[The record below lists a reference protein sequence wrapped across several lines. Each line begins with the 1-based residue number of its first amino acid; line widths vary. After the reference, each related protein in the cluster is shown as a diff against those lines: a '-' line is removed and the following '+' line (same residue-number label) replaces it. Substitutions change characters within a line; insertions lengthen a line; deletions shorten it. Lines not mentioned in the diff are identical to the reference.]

1 MDYYQTPEGDRNMET
16 MGNLRRTHY
25 CGEVSMANVG
35 QEMTVCGSIARSR
48 DKGGIIFAD
57 LRDTTGILQLVFD
70 EDTPKDVF
78 AKAESLKSEY
88 VVICRGALRERAA
101 KTDKIATGDVELYVS
116 ELRILSE
123 AQTPPFEIRDG
134 INVNDELRLR
144 YRYLDLR
151 RPSVHEPIVL
161 RSKVCQVIR
170 SYFCDN
176 HFCEIETPTLIKS
189 TPEGARDYLVP
200 SRLQP
205 GHFYALPQSP
215 QLYKQ
220 ILMLSGFDRY
230 FQIAHCYRDEDLRA
244 DRQPEFTQV
253 DEELSFVDEND
264 IMTINEGLIQRLWK
278 EVLGVDVQTPFVR
291 MPWDEAMSRFGS
303 DKPDTRFG
311 LEIQDVTEVFC
322 GTGFKP
328 FAAVLEAGGT
338 IRAINAKGMA
348 DKLSRKNIDKLGE
361 VAKTYGAK
369 GLAYSRLTTESTSSS
384 FEKFLT
390 EEEKANL
397 YRVLGAE
404 TGDVLLLVSDA
415 DWVKACTALGQVRLD
430 IARKHDMID
439 PKKFNFLW
447 VVDFPLFEYS
457 EEEGRWM
464 AMHHPFTLPRAEDI
478 DKVETDPGA
487 CHAVAYDIVLNGV
500 EMGGGS
506 MRINDP
512 ALQDRMFHAL
522 GFTEEKARE
531 SFGFLMDAYKYG
543 APPHGG
549 MAYGLDRM
557 VMLMLGK
564 DSIRDVIAFPK
575 VQNGGEP
582 MSGAPDTVD
591 EQQLKDLCISLN
603 FDK

>member
-1 MDYYQTPEGDRNMET
+1 MET
-16 MGNLRRTHY
+16 MGNLRRTNY
-25 CGEVSMANVG
+25 CGEVSLADAG
-35 QEMTVCGSIARSR
+35 KEMTVCGSIARAR

-57 LRDTTGILQLVFD
+57 LRDTTGILQMVFD

-88 VVICRGALRERAA
+88 VVIARGTLRERAA

-116 ELRILSE
+116 ELRVLSE

-134 INVNDELRLR
+134 INVNDDLRLR

-151 RPSVHEPIVL
+151 RPSMHEPIVL
-161 RSKVCQVIR
+161 RSKICQVVR
-170 SYFCDN
+170 SYFYDQ

-200 SRLQP
+200 SRVQP

-230 FQIAHCYRDEDLRA
+230 FQVARCYRDEDLRA
-244 DRQPEFTQV
+244 DRQPEFTQI
-253 DEELSFVDEND
+253 DEELSFVTEDD
-264 IMTINEGLIQRLWK
+264 IMTINEGLIKRLWK
-278 EVLGVDVQTPFVR
+278 EILNIDVPTPFVR

-311 LEIQDVTEVFC
+311 LEIQDVSGVFA

-328 FAAVLEAGGT
+328 FADALAAGGT

-348 DKLSRKNIDKLGE
+348 DRLTRKNIDKLGE

-369 GLAYSRLTTESTSSS
+369 GLAYSRLTAESTTSS

-390 EEEKANL
+390 EEEKTAL
-397 YRVLGAE
+397 YQALNVE
-404 TGDVLLLVSDA
+404 TGDVVLLVSDT
-415 DWVKACTALGQVRLD
+415 DWVRACTALGQVRLEMG
-430 IARKHDMID
+430 RKYELID
-439 PKKFNFLW
+439 KDAFNFLW

-457 EEEGRWM
+457 EQEGRWM
-464 AMHHPFTLPRAEDI
+464 AMHHPFTMPKPEDL
-478 DKVETDPGA
+478 DKVESDPGA
-487 CHAVAYDIVLNGV
+487 CRALAYDIVLNGV
-500 EMGGGS
+500 ELGGGS
-506 MRINDP
+506 IRINDP

-522 GFTEEKARE
+522 GFTEEKARA
-531 SFGFLMDAYKYG
+531 SFGFLMDAYKFG

-549 MAYGLDRM
+549 MAYGLDRL
-557 VMLMLGK
+557 VMLMLKK

-575 VQNGGEP
+575 VQNAGEP
-582 MSGAPDTVD
+582 MSGAPDVVD
-591 EQQLKDLCISLN
+591 PKQLQDLSIALVDN
-603 FDK
+603 H

>member
-1 MDYYQTPEGDRNMET
+1 MES
-16 MGNLRRTHY
+16 MGNLRRTNY
-25 CGEVSMANVG
+25 CGEVSLALAG

-70 EDTPKDVF
+70 EDTSKEVF
-78 AKAESLKSEY
+78 AKAESLRSEY
-88 VVICRGALRERAA
+88 VVIAKGKLRERAA

-123 AQTPPFEIRDG
+123 AETTPFEVRDG

-151 RPSVHEPIVL
+151 RPSMHEPIVL
-161 RSKVCQVIR
+161 RSRIMQVIR
-170 SYFCDN
+170 NYFCDN
-176 HFCEIETPTLIKS
+176 HFTEIETPTLIKS

-200 SRLQP
+200 SRVQP

-215 QLYKQ
+215 QVYKQ

-230 FQIAHCYRDEDLRA
+230 FQIARCYRDEDLRA

-264 IMTINEGLIQRLWK
+264 IMTINEGLIKTLWK
-278 EVLGVDVQTPFVR
+278 ELLGVEVATPFVR
-291 MPWDEAMSRFGS
+291 LPWNEAMGRFGS

-311 LEIQDVTEVFC
+311 LEITDVTGVFAA
-322 GTGFKP
+322 TTFKP
-328 FAAVLEAGGT
+328 FMGVSV
-338 IRAINAKGMA
+338 RAINAKGMA
-348 DKLSRKNIDKLGE
+348 DKLTRKNIDKLGD

-369 GLAYSRLTTESTSSS
+369 GLAYSRLTADGTTSS

-390 EEEKANL
+390 EEEKAAL
-397 YRVLGAE
+397 YAALNAE

-415 DWVKACTALGQVRLD
+415 DWVRACTALGQVRLE
-430 IARKHDMID
+430 IGRKYGLID
-439 PKKFNFLW
+439 PDKFNFLW

-457 EEEGRWM
+457 ETEGRWM
-464 AMHHPFTLPRAEDI
+464 AMHHPFTLPKAEDM
-478 DKVETDPGA
+478 DKIESDPGA

-512 ALQDRMFHAL
+512 ALQDRMFKAL
-522 GFTEEKARE
+522 GFTEERARE
-531 SFGFLMDAYKYG
+531 NFGFLMDAYRYG

-557 VMLMLGK
+557 VMLMLKK

-575 VQNGGEP
+575 VQNASEL
-582 MSGAPDTVD
+582 MSGAPEIVD
-591 EQQLKDLCISLN
+591 PQQLKDLKIAMAEQ
-603 FDK
+603 

>member
-1 MDYYQTPEGDRNMET
+1 MES
-16 MGNLRRTHY
+16 MGNLRRTNY
-25 CGEVSMANVG
+25 CGEVSLALAG

-70 EDTPKDVF
+70 EDTSKEVF
-78 AKAESLKSEY
+78 AKAESLRSEY
-88 VVICRGALRERAA
+88 VVIARGKLRERAA

-123 AQTPPFEIRDG
+123 AETTPFEVRDG

-151 RPSVHEPIVL
+151 RPSMHEPIVL
-161 RSKVCQVIR
+161 RSRIMQVIR
-170 SYFCDN
+170 NYFCDN
-176 HFCEIETPTLIKS
+176 HFTEIETPTLIKS

-200 SRLQP
+200 SRVQP

-215 QLYKQ
+215 QVYKQ

-230 FQIAHCYRDEDLRA
+230 FQIARCYRDEDLRA

-264 IMTINEGLIQRLWK
+264 IMTINEGLIKTLWK
-278 EVLGVDVQTPFVR
+278 ELLGVEVATPFVR
-291 MPWDEAMSRFGS
+291 LPWNEAMGRFGS

-311 LEIQDVTEVFC
+311 LEITDVTGVFSA
-322 GTGFKP
+322 TTFKP
-328 FAAVLEAGGT
+328 FMGVSV
-338 IRAINAKGMA
+338 RAINAKGMA
-348 DKLSRKNIDKLGE
+348 DKLTRKNIDKLGN

-369 GLAYSRLTTESTSSS
+369 GLAYSRLTADGTTSS

-390 EEEKANL
+390 EEEKAAL
-397 YRVLGAE
+397 YAALNAE

-415 DWVKACTALGQVRLD
+415 DWVRACTALGQVRLE
-430 IARKHDMID
+430 IGRKYGLID
-439 PKKFNFLW
+439 PDKFNFLW

-457 EEEGRWM
+457 ETEGRWM
-464 AMHHPFTLPRAEDI
+464 AMHHPFTLPKAEDM
-478 DKVETDPGA
+478 DKIESDPGA

-512 ALQDRMFHAL
+512 ALQDRMFKAL
-522 GFTEEKARE
+522 GFTEERARE
-531 SFGFLMDAYKYG
+531 NFGFLMDAYRYG

-557 VMLMLGK
+557 VMLMLKK

-575 VQNGGEP
+575 VQNASEL
-582 MSGAPDTVD
+582 MSGAPEIVD
-591 EQQLKDLCISLN
+591 PQQLKDLKIAMAEQ
-603 FDK
+603 

>member
-1 MDYYQTPEGDRNMET
+1 MET
-16 MGNLRRTHY
+16 MGTLRRTNY
-25 CGEVSMANVG
+25 CGEVSLANAG
-35 QEMTVCGSIARSR
+35 QEMTVCGSIARAR

-88 VVICRGALRERAA
+88 VVICRGKLRERAA

-116 ELRILSE
+116 KLRILSE
-123 AQTPPFEIRDG
+123 AQTTPFELRDE
-134 INVNDELRLR
+134 INVNDDLRLR

-151 RPSVHEPIVL
+151 RPSMHEPIVL
-161 RSKVCQVIR
+161 RSKIMQIIR
-170 SYFCDN
+170 NYFCEN

-200 SRLQP
+200 SRVQP

-230 FQIAHCYRDEDLRA
+230 FQIARCYRDEDLRA

-253 DEELSFVDEND
+253 DEEMSFVSEDD
-264 IMTINEGLIQRLWK
+264 IMTINEGLIKRLWK
-278 EVLGVDVQTPFVR
+278 EMLNIDVQTPFVR
-291 MPWDEAMSRFGS
+291 MPWDEAMGRFGS

-311 LEIQDVTEVFC
+311 LEIQDVTEVFK
-322 GTGFKP
+322 GTEFKP

-338 IRAINAKGMA
+338 IRAINAKGLA

-369 GLAYSRLTTESTSSS
+369 GLAYSRLTADGTSSS

-390 EEEKANL
+390 DAEKTAL
-397 YRVLGAE
+397 YAALNAE
-404 TGDVLLLVSDA
+404 TGDVMLLVSDT

-430 IARKHDMID
+430 IARKHGLID
-439 PKKFNFLW
+439 PDKFNFLW

-457 EEEGRWM
+457 EQEGRWM
-464 AMHHPFTLPRAEDI
+464 AMHHPFTLPKAEDL
-478 DKVETDPGA
+478 DKVESDPGA
-487 CHAVAYDIVLNGV
+487 CHAVAYDTVLNV
-500 EMGGGS
+500 FEMGGGS
-506 MRINDP
+506 MRLNYH

-531 SFGFLMDAYKYG
+531 SFGFLMDAYKFG

-557 VMLMLGK
+557 VMLMLKK

-575 VQNGGEP
+575 VQNAGEP
-582 MSGAPDTVD
+582 MSGAPDVVD
-591 EQQLKDLCISLN
+591 AQQLKDLNIALTMK
-603 FDK
+603 D

>member
-1 MDYYQTPEGDRNMET
+1 MET
-16 MGNLRRTHY
+16 MGNLRRTNY
-25 CGEVSMANVG
+25 CGEVSLNDAG
-35 QEMTVCGSIARSR
+35 KEMTVCGSIARAR

-57 LRDTTGILQLVFD
+57 LRDTTGILQMVFD

-88 VVICRGALRERAA
+88 VVIARGTLRERAA

-123 AQTPPFEIRDG
+123 AQTTPFEIRDG
-134 INVNDELRLR
+134 INVNDDLRLR

-151 RPSVHEPIVL
+151 RPSMHEPIVL
-161 RSKVCQVIR
+161 RSKICQVVR
-170 SYFCDN
+170 NYFYEQ

-200 SRLQP
+200 SRVQP

-230 FQIAHCYRDEDLRA
+230 FQVARCYRDEDLRA
-244 DRQPEFTQV
+244 DRQPEFTQI
-253 DEELSFVDEND
+253 DEELSFVTEDD
-264 IMTINEGLIQRLWK
+264 VMTINEGLIKRLWK
-278 EVLGVDVQTPFVR
+278 EILSIDVPTPFVR
-291 MPWDEAMSRFGS
+291 MPWDEAMGRFGS

-311 LEIQDVTEVFC
+311 LEIQDVSNVFAGTE
-322 GTGFKP
+322 FKP
-328 FAAVLEAGGT
+328 FADALASGGT

-348 DKLSRKNIDKLGE
+348 DRLTRKNIDKLGD

-369 GLAYSRLTTESTSSS
+369 GLAYSRLTVENTTSS

-390 EEEKANL
+390 EEEKTAL
-397 YRVLGAE
+397 YSALGAE
-404 TGDVLLLVSDA
+404 TGDVLLIVSDT
-415 DWVKACTALGQVRLD
+415 DWVRACTALGQVRLEVG
-430 IARKHDMID
+430 RKYDLID
-439 PKKFNFLW
+439 KDAFNFLW

-457 EEEGRWM
+457 EQEDRWM
-464 AMHHPFTLPRAEDI
+464 AMHHPFTMPKPEDL
-478 DKVETDPGA
+478 DKVESDPGA
-487 CHAVAYDIVLNGV
+487 CRALAYDIVLNGV
-500 EMGGGS
+500 ELGGGS
-506 MRINDP
+506 IRINDP
-512 ALQDRMFHAL
+512 ALQDRMFRAL

-549 MAYGLDRM
+549 MAYGLDRL
-557 VMLMLGK
+557 VMLMLKK

-575 VQNGGEP
+575 VQNAGEP
-582 MSGAPDTVD
+582 MSGAPDVVD
-591 EQQLKDLCISLN
+591 PKQLSDLSIALVDN
-603 FDK
+603 H

>member
-1 MDYYQTPEGDRNMET
+1 MET
-16 MGNLRRTHY
+16 MGNLRRTNY
-25 CGEVSMANVG
+25 CGEVSLNDAG
-35 QEMTVCGSIARSR
+35 KEMTVCGSIARAR

-57 LRDTTGILQLVFD
+57 LRDTTGILQMVFD

-88 VVICRGALRERAA
+88 VVIARGTLRERAA

-123 AQTPPFEIRDG
+123 AQTTPFEIRDG
-134 INVNDELRLR
+134 INVNDDLRLR

-151 RPSVHEPIVL
+151 RPSMHEPIVL
-161 RSKVCQVIR
+161 RSKICQVVR
-170 SYFCDN
+170 NYFYEQ

-200 SRLQP
+200 SRVQP

-230 FQIAHCYRDEDLRA
+230 FQVARCYRDEDLRA
-244 DRQPEFTQV
+244 DRQPEFTQI
-253 DEELSFVDEND
+253 DEELSFVTEDD
-264 IMTINEGLIQRLWK
+264 VMTINEGLIKRLWK
-278 EVLGVDVQTPFVR
+278 EILNIDVATPFVR
-291 MPWDEAMSRFGS
+291 MPWDEAMGRFGS

-311 LEIQDVTEVFC
+311 LEIQDVSNVFAGTE
-322 GTGFKP
+322 FKP
-328 FAAVLEAGGT
+328 FADALASGGT

-348 DKLSRKNIDKLGE
+348 DRLTRKNIDKLGD

-369 GLAYSRLTTESTSSS
+369 GLAYSRLTAENTTSS

-390 EEEKANL
+390 EEEKTAL
-397 YRVLGAE
+397 YAALGAE
-404 TGDVLLLVSDA
+404 TGDVLLIVSDT
-415 DWVKACTALGQVRLD
+415 DWVRACTALGQVRLEVG
-430 IARKHDMID
+430 RKYDLID
-439 PKKFNFLW
+439 KDAFNFLW

-457 EEEGRWM
+457 EQEDRWM
-464 AMHHPFTLPRAEDI
+464 AMHHPFTMPKPEDL
-478 DKVETDPGA
+478 DKVESDPGA
-487 CHAVAYDIVLNGV
+487 CRALAYDIVLNGV
-500 EMGGGS
+500 ELGGGS
-506 MRINDP
+506 IRINDP
-512 ALQDRMFHAL
+512 ALQDRMFRAL

-549 MAYGLDRM
+549 MAYGLDRL
-557 VMLMLGK
+557 VMLMLKK

-575 VQNGGEP
+575 VQNAGEP
-582 MSGAPDTVD
+582 MSGAPDVVD
-591 EQQLKDLCISLN
+591 PKQLSDLSIALVDN
-603 FDK
+603 H